1 MQGARVRSLVGEL
14 RSCMLHSAAQKKPT
28 YICSKNIITCTA
40 MIKIKIWRVGEGY
53 SQSGIHRRFQLL
65 IRFFL
70 IYKFIYLFILFLVVL
85 GLRCCTWA
93 FSSWCR
99 AGAALRYGAL
109 ASPWGGFSCCGAW
122 ALGAGLQWLWHVGSV
137 VVARG
142 L

>member
-1 MQGARVRSLVGEL
+1 MHSDDKDQNLESGRRV
-14 RSCMLHSAAQKKPT
+14 
-28 YICSKNIITCTA
+28 
-40 MIKIKIWRVGEGY
+40 
-53 SQSGIHRRFQLL
+53 QSEWDTQEISTLL